1 MRFTESGPE
10 GFLLDRLLAF
20 DCNKGSL
27 KSLKV
32 WYQPQ
37 ISYFLNGPTPAS
49 FIVNFRS
56 FQTNIITIFTSICE
70 KMSIQYAVPGFEPT
84 TLEPESS
91 PITTGPDTSSND
103 FVMLELYLP
112 LKEL

>member
-1 MRFTESGPE
+1 
-10 GFLLDRLLAF
+10 
-20 DCNKGSL
+20 
-27 KSLKV
+27 
-32 WYQPQ
+32 
-37 ISYFLNGPTPAS
+37 
-49 FIVNFRS
+49 
-56 FQTNIITIFTSICE
+56 
-70 KMSIQYAVPGFEPT
+70 MSIQYAVPGFEPT